1 LFSNKK
7 LDYKLRG
14 GQMLPSF
21 FINSYKENVM
31 VAEIL
36 AGIALAKSAVSGIKS
51 MIDTANDVGDIA
63 HHIDNLF
70 KSRDQVKRDINKNQN
85 KKPKSKLRSMF
96 NRTMKE
102 DEDDDLSVG
111 AVATMVL
118 EQKKMDREIL
128 NLGIRIDNKFGEGTW
143 DEILETRKKMIAEHK
158 KQVEAQKE
166 IDKVHAAEAHDFW
179 IKIWTWTWQLTI
191 VVICF
196 IGMWWWLSYASKGK
210 LPFLW

>member
-1 LFSNKK
+1 
-7 LDYKLRG
+7 
-14 GQMLPSF
+14 
-21 FINSYKENVM
+21 M

-70 KSRDQVKRDINKNQN
+70 KSRDQVKRDIHKNQN
-85 KKPKSKLRSMF
+85 KKPKSKLRAMF
-96 NRTMKE
+96 TKTMGE

-166 IDKVHAAEAHDFW
+166 MDKQHDKEVHDFW
-179 IKIWTWTWQLTI
+179 IKVWTWTWQLM
-191 VVICF
+191 VVIISF
-196 IGMWWWLSYASKGK
+196 MGIWWWLGAAISRGDGRWWAIPLGAVVGSHIGCEAAGG
-210 LPFLW
+210 

>member
-1 LFSNKK
+1 
-7 LDYKLRG
+7 
-14 GQMLPSF
+14 
-21 FINSYKENVM
+21 M

-70 KSRDQVKRDINKNQN
+70 KSRDQVKRDIHKNQN

-96 NRTMKE
+96 TKTMGE

-166 IDKVHAAEAHDFW
+166 MDKQHDKEVHDFW
-179 IKIWTWTWQLTI
+179 IKIWTWTWQLM
-191 VVICF
+191 VVVTAFLGI
-196 IGMWWWLSYASKGK
+196 WWWLSYASKGK
-210 LPFLW
+210 LPFIW

>member
-1 LFSNKK
+1 
-7 LDYKLRG
+7 
-14 GQMLPSF
+14 
-21 FINSYKENVM
+21 M

-70 KSRDQVKRDINKNQN
+70 KSRDQVKRDIHKNQN
-85 KKPKSKLRSMF
+85 KKPKSKMRSMF
-96 NRTMKE
+96 TKTTGE

-128 NLGIRIDNKFGEGTW
+128 NLGIRIDNKFGVGTW
-143 DEILETRKKMIAEHK
+143 TEILETRKKMIAEHK

-166 IDKVHAAEAHDFW
+166 MDKQHDIEVHDFW
-179 IKIWTWTWQLTI
+179 IKVWTWTWQLT
-191 VVICF
+191 VVVAVI
-196 IGMWWWLSYASKGK
+196 ITMWGWLSYASKGK

>member
-1 LFSNKK
+1 
-7 LDYKLRG
+7 
-14 GQMLPSF
+14 
-21 FINSYKENVM
+21 M

-51 MIDTANDVGDIA
+51 MIDTANDVNDIA

-85 KKPKSKLRSMF
+85 AKKPKSKMRSMF
-96 NRTMKE
+96 NRKMKE

-111 AVATMVL
+111 AVASMVL
-118 EQKKMDREIL
+118 EQKKMDREIM

-143 DEILETRKKMIAEHK
+143 TEILETRKKMIEEHN
-158 KQVEAQKE
+158 KQAKIQREMDKQHDKE
-166 IDKVHAAEAHDFW
+166 VHDFW
-179 IKIWTWTWQLTI
+179 IKVWTWTWQLT
-191 VVICF
+191 VVVAVILT
-196 IGMWWWLSYASKGK
+196 IWGWLSYASRGK

>member
-1 LFSNKK
+1 MDFLSRYFEFKKHSTSFSK
-7 LDYKLRG
+7 
-14 GQMLPSF
+14 
-21 FINSYKENVM
+21 
-31 VAEIL
+31 EIL

-51 MIDTANDVGDIA
+51 MIDTANDVSDIA
-63 HHIDNLF
+63 HHIDDLF
-70 KSRDQVKRDINKNQN
+70 KSRDQVKRDIHKNQN
-85 KKPKSKLRSMF
+85 KKPQSKMRAMF
-96 NRTMKE
+96 NRKMHE

-166 IDKVHAAEAHDFW
+166 MDKQHDIEVHDFW
-179 IKIWTWTWQLTI
+179 VKVWTWTWQLTFVI
-191 VVICF
+191 VFVM
-196 IGMWWWLSYASKGK
+196 GMWWWLSYASKGK

>member
-1 LFSNKK
+1 
-7 LDYKLRG
+7 
-14 GQMLPSF
+14 
-21 FINSYKENVM
+21 M

-70 KSRDQVKRDINKNQN
+70 KSRDQVKRDIHKTQN
-85 KKPKSKLRSMF
+85 KKPKSKLRAMF
-96 NRTMKE
+96 TKTMGE

-166 IDKVHAAEAHDFW
+166 MDKQHDIEVHDFW
-179 IKIWTWTWQLTI
+179 IKIWTWTWQLTF
-191 VVICF
+191 VVVF
-196 IGMWWWLSYASKGK
+196 VIGMWWWLSYASKGK

>member
-1 LFSNKK
+1 
-7 LDYKLRG
+7 
-14 GQMLPSF
+14 
-21 FINSYKENVM
+21 M

-70 KSRDQVKRDINKNQN
+70 KSRDQVKRDIHKNQN
-85 KKPKSKLRSMF
+85 KKPKSKMRSMF
-96 NRTMKE
+96 TKTTGE

-143 DEILETRKKMIAEHK
+143 TEILETRKKMIAEHK

-166 IDKVHAAEAHDFW
+166 MDK
-179 IKIWTWTWQLTI
+179 
-191 VVICF
+191 
-196 IGMWWWLSYASKGK
+196 
-210 LPFLW
+210 

>member
-1 LFSNKK
+1 
-7 LDYKLRG
+7 
-14 GQMLPSF
+14 
-21 FINSYKENVM
+21 M

-51 MIDTANDVGDIA
+51 MIDTANDVNDIA

-70 KSRDQVKRDINKNQN
+70 KSRDQVKRDINKNKNAKKSKSKMRAMFN
-85 KKPKSKLRSMF
+85 KKM
-96 NRTMKE
+96 NE

-118 EQKKMDREIL
+118 EQKKMDREIM

-143 DEILETRKKMIAEHK
+143 TEILETRKKMIEEHN
-158 KQVEAQKE
+158 KQAKIQREM
-166 IDKVHAAEAHDFW
+166 DKQHDIEVHEFW
-179 IKIWTWTWQLTI
+179 IKVWTWTWQITI

>member
-1 LFSNKK
+1 
-7 LDYKLRG
+7 
-14 GQMLPSF
+14 
-21 FINSYKENVM
+21 M

-70 KSRDQVKRDINKNQN
+70 KSRDQVKRDIHKNQN
-85 KKPKSKLRSMF
+85 KKPKSKLRAMF
-96 NRTMKE
+96 TKTMGE

-143 DEILETRKKMIAEHK
+143 DEILETRKRMIAEHK

-166 IDKVHAAEAHDFW
+166 MDKVHDKEVHDFW
-179 IKIWTWTWQLTI
+179 IKIWTWTWQIT
-191 VVICF
+191 VVVMSVLALW
-196 IGMWWWLSYASKGK
+196 GWLAYASKGK
-210 LPFLW
+210 IPWIW

>member
-1 LFSNKK
+1 
-7 LDYKLRG
+7 
-14 GQMLPSF
+14 
-21 FINSYKENVM
+21 M

-51 MIDTANDVGDIA
+51 MIDTANDVNDIA

-85 KKPKSKLRSMF
+85 AKKPKSKMRAMF

-118 EQKKMDREIL
+118 EQKKMDREIK

-143 DEILETRKKMIAEHK
+143 TEILETRKKMIEEHN
-158 KQVEAQKE
+158 KQAKIQREMDKQHDKE
-166 IDKVHAAEAHDFW
+166 VHDFW
-179 IKIWTWTWQLTI
+179 IKVWTWTWQLT
-191 VVICF
+191 VVVAVF
-196 IGMWWWLSYASKGK
+196 ITMWGWLSYASKGK

>member
-1 LFSNKK
+1 
-7 LDYKLRG
+7 
-14 GQMLPSF
+14 
-21 FINSYKENVM
+21 M

-51 MIDTANDVGDIA
+51 MIDTANDVNDIA

-70 KSRDQVKRDINKNQN
+70 KSRDQVKRDINKNKN
-85 KKPKSKLRSMF
+85 AKKPKSKMRAMF
-96 NRTMKE
+96 NKKMNE

-118 EQKKMDREIL
+118 EQKKMDREIM

-143 DEILETRKKMIAEHK
+143 TEILETRKKMIEEHN
-158 KQVEAQKE
+158 KQAKIQREM
-166 IDKVHAAEAHDFW
+166 DKQHDIEVHEFW
-179 IKIWTWTWQLTI
+179 IKIWTWTWQITI

>member
-1 LFSNKK
+1 
-7 LDYKLRG
+7 
-14 GQMLPSF
+14 
-21 FINSYKENVM
+21 M

-51 MIDTANDVGDIA
+51 MLDTANDVNDIA

-70 KSRDQVKRDINKNQN
+70 KSRDQVKRDIRKNQN
-85 KKPKSKLRSMF
+85 AKKPKSKMRAMF
-96 NRTMKE
+96 NKKMNE

-143 DEILETRKKMIAEHK
+143 DEILETRKKMIEEHN
-158 KQVEAQKE
+158 KQAKIQGEMDKQHDKE
-166 IDKVHAAEAHDFW
+166 VHDFW
-179 IKIWTWTWQLTI
+179 IKIWTWTWQITT
-191 VVICF
+191 VIAA
-196 IGMWWWLSYASKGK
+196 ILALWGWLSYASKGK
-210 LPFLW
+210 IPWIF